1 MRFPRNKERIMSHSS
16 SDLSKIRRE
25 LNPAFSYIIL
35 ERQGSPGTM
44 DDLEDLLRRLG
55 IPILETKIHESTTA
69 GRIFLVVKLDPERAE
84 QISREYVSVSMPEN
98 VTCLFYGSLVQNARK
113 GVAGPAQKDP
123 RAQGQQ
129 KIKKRRRGMNNAK
142 GVLRIAFVFLGA
154 LAMVVGAGTL
164 CRAQDKVV
172 KVGNIIPLSGP
183 SASVGQQGKNAREMA
198 VEEINGAGGIKSLG
212 GAKLVMLYADSESK
226 PEKGVAEAERFI
238 NTEKVHVLTG
248 CWNSAVTYPTTA
260 VAERYGIPFIVPVS
274 VADKIT
280 EQGFKTV
287 FRIAAKDSW
296 WTRDQFAFLRDMEKE
311 FNAKVEKL
319 AFIYENGDWGK
330 GFAGQWKELAKKGGY
345 KVVLDEP
352 YPSTATDLSP
362 VVQKIKRAN
371 PDVLLLVSNAAD
383 AILLTNTLAEYKVNL
398 KAVIGSGGG
407 HADPSFLQAT
417 GKNARYL
424 FDIVEWETDVNK
436 EGAKEANEKFKSK
449 YGYNLAGESVDAYVA
464 VYVLADALERA
475 GSLDPAKIREA
486 LATTNYRKG
495 RGMIVGYD
503 GVEFD
508 KTGQNKHASLVM
520 VQINDIGKGMERITV
535 WPKNARR
542 GGYQPVFPMP

>member
-1 MRFPRNKERIMSHSS
+1 MK
-16 SDLSKIRRE
+16 
-25 LNPAFSYIIL
+25 
-35 ERQGSPGTM
+35 
-44 DDLEDLLRRLG
+44 
-55 IPILETKIHESTTA
+55 
-69 GRIFLVVKLDPERAE
+69 
-84 QISREYVSVSMPEN
+84 
-98 VTCLFYGSLVQNARK
+98 
-113 GVAGPAQKDP
+113 
-123 RAQGQQ
+123 
-129 KIKKRRRGMNNAK
+129 AK
-142 GVLRIAFVFLGA
+142 GKIQIGLLFLGV
-154 LAMVVGAGTL
+154 LTMVVGVGGI
-164 CRAQDKVV
+164 CHAQDKTI

-198 VEEINGAGGIKSLG
+198 VEEINAAGGIKSLG
-212 GAKLVMLYADSESK
+212 GAKLLMLYADSESK
-226 PEKGVAEAERFI
+226 PEKGVAEAERLI

-311 FNAKVEKL
+311 FNTKVEKL
-319 AFIYENGDWGK
+319 AFVYENGDWGK
-330 GFAGQWKELAKKGGY
+330 GFAEQWKELAKKEGY
-345 KVVLDEP
+345 QVVLDEP

-362 VVQKIKRAN
+362 VVQKIKRAG
-371 PDVLLLVSNAAD
+371 PDVLMLVSNAAD
-383 AILLTNTLAEYKVNL
+383 AILLTNTLAEYRVKL
-398 KAVIGSGGG
+398 KAIIASGGG

-417 GKNARYL
+417 GKNAKHL

-436 EGAKEANEKFKSK
+436 KGAKEANEKFKSK
-449 YGYNLAGESVDAYVA
+449 YGYNLAGESVDAYLA

-486 LATTNYRKG
+486 LATTNYRSG

-503 GVEFD
+503 ALEFD

-520 VQINDIGKGMERITV
+520 VQINDIGRGMERISV

-542 GGYQPVFPMP
+542 AGYQPVFPMP